1 MPLSRPL
8 LPPHPSCHPGSL
20 PCAGPTRLSRGG
32 LLRAAK
38 PTVLAAV
45 GSPGVSFLSLG
56 VCKQGQ
62 KTAAGGCR
70 GEGQAGRYRQFPK
83 VLFRWRVPRPKTS
96 S

>member
-1 MPLSRPL
+1 MPPSPPL
-8 LPPHPSCHPGSL
+8 LPPHPSCCPGSL
-20 PCAGPTRLSRGG
+20 PCAGPARLSRGG

-45 GSPGVSFLSLG
+45 GSPGVNFLSLG

-70 GEGQAGRYRQFPK
+70 GEVQAGRYHQFPE
-83 VLFRWRVPRPKTS
+83 VLYRWRVPRPKTPS
-96 S
+96 